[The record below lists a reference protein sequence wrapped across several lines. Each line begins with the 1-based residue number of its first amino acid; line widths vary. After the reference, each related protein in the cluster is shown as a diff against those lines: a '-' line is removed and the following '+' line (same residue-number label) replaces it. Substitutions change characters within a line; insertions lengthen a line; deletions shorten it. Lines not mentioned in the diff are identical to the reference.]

1 MMNDAIRLSIKFFK
15 EIKGFGE
22 DATGKVQAPDKY
34 KVDVMKNIEQLLAG
48 GTSVKEMETLMNRYK
63 AVHPNPQ
70 EVYMVDEI
78 LSHFKV
84 KADKKEVKRD
94 PNNLLEPGRFYY
106 HPALQVAPPPPTIMQ
121 REDGTFYSS
130 YEDEE
135 FFLEIKE
142 CFTLCDLVDY
152 FYKVMEIDVD
162 FKERDMG
169 AFKHILKSYDIDT
182 VMYMINEA
190 KAMSEDYGKPT
201 PTSPF
206 DIRDYADDAI
216 AVLEDR
222 KNSAYMEGLD
232 RVIPRTSK

>member
-1 MMNDAIRLSIKFFK
+1 MINDAIRLSIKFFN
-15 EIKGFGE
+15 EVKGFGK
-22 DATGKVQAPDKY
+22 DANGKVQAPEDY
-34 KVDVMKNIEQLLAG
+34 KVHVMKNIEQLLAG
-48 GTSVKEMETLMNRYK
+48 GTSVKEIETLMNRYK
-63 AVHPNPQ
+63 SVHPSPQ
-70 EVYMVDEI
+70 EAYMVDDI
-78 LSHFKV
+78 LSYFKV

-94 PNNLLEPGRFYY
+94 PNNLLEPGKFYY
-106 HPALQVAPPPPTIMQ
+106 HTALQIAPPPPTIMQ
-121 REDGTFYSS
+121 RDDGTFYSS

-135 FFLEIKE
+135 FYLEMKE
-142 CFTLCDLVDY
+142 VFTLSDLVDY

-182 VMYMINEA
+182 VLYMINEA
-190 KAMSEDYGKPT
+190 RVMSEDRGKSK

>member
-1 MMNDAIRLSIKFFK
+1 MMNDAIRLSIKFFE
-15 EIKGFGE
+15 EIKGFGK
-22 DATGKVQAPDKY
+22 DATGKVQAPDAY
-34 KVDVMKNIEQLLAG
+34 KVNIMKDIEQLLNG
-48 GTSVKEMETLMNRYK
+48 GTSVKEMETLMNRYR
-63 AVHPNPQ
+63 AVHPNPS
-70 EVYMVDEI
+70 EAYMVDEI
-78 LSHFKV
+78 LSYFKV
-84 KADKKEVKRD
+84 KADKKEIKRD
-94 PNNLLEPGRFYY
+94 PNNLLEPGKFYY
-106 HPALQVAPPPPTIMQ
+106 HPALQVAPPPPTIIQ
-121 REDGTFYSS
+121 RDDGTFYSS
-130 YEDEE
+130 YEEEE

-142 CFTLCDLVDY
+142 CFTLGDLVDY
-152 FYKVMEIDVD
+152 FYKVMDIDVD

-190 KAMSEDYGKPT
+190 RAMCEDNGKPL

-216 AVLEDR
+216 NVLEDR